1 MLFHNLQALEVIRKL
16 RDVMPISRACMLLRV
31 ITPTTSRL
39 VMKAFLDE
47 NNIVIVAESSRN
59 VNNSNTSI
67 GGDDQKGEKGEGEG
81 ELGGDKNS
89 KVIQEYSSDSSSSS
103 SMFFDIKVDPELFRK
118 VEEAVST
125 IAGGTCYISVVVDF
139 HLLSFLLPLLW
150 LSNMLLLDRNVT
162 PRFFVIQS
170 YILRCYLPR
179 CFNLIHFILF

>member
-47 NNIVIVAESSRN
+47 NNIVIVAESGSN
-59 VNNSNTSI
+59 VNNSNSTNTSDSQQGE
-67 GGDDQKGEKGEGEG
+67 GGKGEGEV
-81 ELGGDKNS
+81 GGDNIS
-89 KVIQEYSSDSSSSS
+89 KVIQEHSSDSSSSSSS

-125 IAGGTCYISVVVDF
+125 IAGGTCYISVMIR
-139 HLLSFLLPLLW
+139 P
-150 LSNMLLLDRNVT
+150 
-162 PRFFVIQS
+162 
-170 YILRCYLPR
+170 
-179 CFNLIHFILF
+179 